1 MKTPMNMKV
10 LTLVLLVPGVALAA
24 PAPRSAAKF
33 PPGPAMAKVST
44 ACSGCHAP
52 DIVLNARKSRAQ
64 WEKSVDMMIDRG
76 AKISDA
82 EYDGVVDYLVKN
94 FGIGK

>member
-1 MKTPMNMKV
+1 MRFKCV
-10 LTLVLLVPGVALAA
+10 VLLLALPAIALAA
-24 PAPRSAAKF
+24 PAPVKRVAAKF

-76 AKISDA
+76 AKVSDA

-94 FGIGK
+94 FGTGK

>member
-1 MKTPMNMKV
+1 MRYTIAA
-10 LTLVLLVPGVALAA
+10 LLLVLPGIALAA
-24 PAPRSAAKF
+24 PAPVKRVAAKF
-33 PPGPAMAKVST
+33 PAGPAMAKVST
-44 ACSGCHAP
+44 ACGGCHAP

-76 AKISDA
+76 AKVSDA

-94 FGIGK
+94 FGTGK

>member
-1 MKTPMNMKV
+1 MRRVIFV
-10 LTLVLLVPGVALAA
+10 LSALLPTVALAA
-24 PAPRSAAKF
+24 PAPVKRVAARF

-44 ACSGCHAP
+44 ACGGCHAP

-64 WEKSVDMMIDRG
+64 WEVSLDRMIDRG
-76 AKISDA
+76 AKVSDA

-94 FGIGK
+94 FGTGK

>member
-1 MKTPMNMKV
+1 MRFKSV
-10 LTLVLLVPGVALAA
+10 VLLLALPGIALAA
-24 PAPRSAAKF
+24 PAPVKRVAAKF
-33 PPGPAMAKVST
+33 PPGPAMVKVST
-44 ACSGCHAP
+44 ACGGCHAP
-52 DIVLNARKSRAQ
+52 DVVLNARKSRAQ

-94 FGIGK
+94 FGTGK